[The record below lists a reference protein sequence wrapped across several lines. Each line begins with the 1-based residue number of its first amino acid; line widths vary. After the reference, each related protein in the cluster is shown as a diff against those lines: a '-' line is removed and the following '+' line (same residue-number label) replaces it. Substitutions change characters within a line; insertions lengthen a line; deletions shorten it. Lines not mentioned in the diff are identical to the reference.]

1 MLDTDT
7 LPSPDISWN
16 AKSLLLH
23 FTLIYQ
29 FALNSKVLR
38 NFCMI
43 GYESQISGPSF
54 TPQGNV
60 HSWKQNTVL
69 LRSTFCSDMTN
80 SVFSFCSLWCLSFLK
95 LHLVFIL
102 YIVFGWIRLQSLAK
116 DIGLNKTSK
125 NGLVHLD
132 SSEFEWHFN
141 ITGFL
146 QNDGH
151 LLFENQASLK
161 LYEDK
166 HHRSDAP
173 ETNRH
178 FWKILCLYHDW

>member
-1 MLDTDT
+1 M
-7 LPSPDISWN
+7 P
-16 AKSLLLH
+16 
-23 FTLIYQ
+23 
-29 FALNSKVLR
+29 
-38 NFCMI
+38 
-43 GYESQISGPSF
+43 
-54 TPQGNV
+54 
-60 HSWKQNTVL
+60 
-69 LRSTFCSDMTN
+69 
-80 SVFSFCSLWCLSFLK
+80 LSFFK

-102 YIVFGWIRLQSLAK
+102 YIVSDWIRLQSLAK

-161 LYEDK
+161 LYEDMM
-166 HHRSDAP
+166 HHMYEAMHLKLIDTSEKFCAFTMTDRELRAA
-173 ETNRH
+173 
-178 FWKILCLYHDW
+178 FF